1 MKSTNV
7 KWPPFYGGLDF
18 AVLILV
24 QSHLERG
31 LTFRYRAILQLMT
44 TLLREAVEAL
54 AQMPEDMQEQAARVI
69 IEFVTA
75 LNTAPYAEGL

>member
-1 MKSTNV
+1 MAESQQ
-7 KWPPFYGGLDF
+7 LDR
-18 AVLILV
+18 ILELV
-24 QSHLERG
+24 ERNS
-31 LTFRYRAILQLMT
+31 ADIQKLMT